1 MTMKMRGI
9 WALFIALILI
19 LAINPKLLYNAYNTI
34 LGRIILIGVLIFF
47 SINNV
52 TLGLLVALCLIIVL
66 NNYTNFAEGMDNMET
81 PATIGD
87 DNAVQ
92 KSGDK
97 IQVVTSSISSAPK
110 DGSKLSDLK
119 ANAQAK
125 ASNIDTSTIQAK
137 AANAQANAQDKAAAK
152 GIDTTDISESIKA
165 KASNSIPVSKS
176 TMSSSENVSPFTT
189 GMLGKNTSTEGFST
203 YAAPF

>member
-9 WALFIALILI
+9 WALFIALILV

-47 SINNV
+47 SVNNV

-97 IQVVTSSISSAPK
+97 IQVVTSAISSAPK

-125 ASNIDTSTIQAK
+125 AANIDTSTIQAK
-137 AANAQANAQDKAAAK
+137 AANAQEKAAAK